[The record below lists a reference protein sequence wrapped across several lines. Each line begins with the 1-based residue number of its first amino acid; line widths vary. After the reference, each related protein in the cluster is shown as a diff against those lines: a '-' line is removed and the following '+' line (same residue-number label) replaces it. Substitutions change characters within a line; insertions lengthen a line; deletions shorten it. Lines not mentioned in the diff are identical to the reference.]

1 MEDIKIVPPKGYEID
16 RKNSTLDC
24 IKFRPIQSNL
34 PKTWEE
40 FCENYPIQKGEAW
53 MDVAGNINKYEKS
66 CNTRNHT
73 GDKTVLPSKEIAS
86 AMVALCQLIQLRD
99 YYNDGWEPDWSD
111 TTCNKWC
118 IEPFNTRIDKTV
130 HYSGARVLAF
140 KSDVLRDKF
149 LENFKDLLE
158 IAKPLI

>member
-24 IKFRPIQSNL
+24 IKFRQIQSSNL

-40 FCENYPIQKGEAW
+40 FCENYPVQKGEAW
-53 MDVAGNINKYEKS
+53 MDVAGNINTYEKS

-111 TTCNKWC
+111 INCNKWC
-118 IEPFNTRIDKTV
+118 IEPFNTRIDKQYIILV
-130 HYSGARVLAF
+130 HVFWLLSQMFYETNFLRTLKICL
-140 KSDVLRDKF
+140 KSQ
-149 LENFKDLLE
+149 N
-158 IAKPLI
+158 P